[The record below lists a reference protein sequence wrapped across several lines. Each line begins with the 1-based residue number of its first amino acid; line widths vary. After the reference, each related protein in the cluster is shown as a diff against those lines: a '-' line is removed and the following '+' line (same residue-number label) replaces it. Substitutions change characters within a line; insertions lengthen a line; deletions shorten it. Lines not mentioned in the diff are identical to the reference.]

1 VADGTYSGATRN
13 TGFNR
18 NGTVILQGN
27 TTTPANCIISA
38 SFGCLSF
45 TNCVVTVLGF
55 KLVSA
60 GGNGIFAS
68 RSLVTLSG
76 AMEFGACAI
85 AHIDS
90 DTSSTIK
97 ISANYTISGGAVQ
110 HYNISNSAVF
120 FSTALTVTL
129 TGTPAFSQAFAKVF
143 SLGTL
148 SLFSTNTVFLG
159 SATGKRY
166 IINDT
171 SCISAGN
178 SSLSGPSL
186 NTVLPG
192 DVNGGYGQRQDGM
205 RSFRNLI
212 YNADGKVQEGS
223 SSAIGDV
230 TYGLHNRWYALT
242 QVANIT
248 PSTILDISDGVT
260 HLIELTNGNST
271 QRMGYAQV
279 IEGKN
284 CKWLRGADVTL
295 SGMAQRNQS
304 GGFGVALLE
313 WTGTEDSV
321 TKDVVND
328 WTNGTYT
335 AGNFFVSSNMI
346 VDGTVAISPSAG
358 ILTNFNLPVT
368 LGSTF
373 NNLIVV
379 IWARSAVTASTGTM
393 DFRMQL
399 ESGLNATAFE
409 RRPIEAEE
417 NLCHRYYE
425 AFTVQSENGSR
436 NIPLLKKRVT
446 PTITVGVGSAGSIT
460 KNGFELTH
468 SAVAACAVTASAEL

>member
-60 GGNGIFAS
+60 GGSGIVAS

-76 AMEFGACAI
+76 AMEYGACATS
-85 AHIDS
+85 HIYCNS
-90 DTSSTIK
+90 SSTISV
-97 ISANYTISGGAVQ
+97 SANYTISGSAAN
-110 HYNISNSAVF
+110 HYLIDNSTIIF
-120 FSTALTVTL
+120 RQALTVTL
-129 TGTPAFSQAFAKVF
+129 TGMPAFSSAFVKLVNLAV
-143 SLGTL
+143 L
-148 SLFSTNTVFLG
+148 SLFSINTSFSG
-159 SATGKRY
+159 AATGKRY
-166 IINDT
+166 IINDNSEVAST
-171 SCISAGN
+171 P
-178 SSLSGPSL
+178 SSLSGPGL
-186 NTVLPG
+186 NSILPG
-192 DVNGGYGQRQDGM
+192 DINGGYAQRQDGM

-223 SSAIGDV
+223 ASAVGDV
-230 TYGLHNRWYALT
+230 VYGLHNRWFALT
-242 QVANIT
+242 QAANIT
-248 PSTILDISDGVT
+248 PSTILDVSDGIT
-260 HLIELTNGNST
+260 HLIELTNGSST

-295 SGMAQRNQS
+295 SGMAQRNQT
-304 GGFGVALLE
+304 GGFGIALIE
-313 WTGTEDSV
+313 WTGTEDNV

-335 AGNFFVSSNMI
+335 GGNFFISSNII
-346 VDGTVAISPSAG
+346 VDGTVATSPAAG
-358 ILTNFNLPVT
+358 VLTNFNLQAT
-368 LGSTF
+368 LGTTF
-373 NNLIVV
+373 NNLIVF
-379 IWARSAVTASTGTM
+379 IWARSAVTANTGTM

-399 ESGLNATAFE
+399 ESGLTATAFE

-417 NLCHRYYE
+417 SLCHRYYE
-425 AFTVQSENGSR
+425 SFTVQSENGSR
-436 NIPLLKKRVT
+436 NIPLLRKRVT

-468 SAVAACAVTASAEL
+468 SAAAACTVVANAEL